1 MALGLGDVLVGG
13 LWIALAVVGVYGV
26 AVGGWRVMGRR
37 DEEGI
42 GLLLTG
48 STAFVLFVLLGVV
61 MR

>member
-1 MALGLGDVLVGG
+1 LAAA
-13 LWIALAVVGVYGV
+13 LWISLAVVAAYGV
-26 AVGGWRVMGRR
+26 AVGGWRVIGRR

-48 STAFVLFVLLGVV
+48 STAFVLFALLGVV